1 MRKDPILLILAAIA
15 FSAPAGAADMP
26 APAPSLDRAL
36 AWDYHKA
43 LAAQGV
49 RVTALAIID
58 TRARGGIRRADI
70 VYKSATN
77 GTLPALRPEVIRILG
92 PGSNP
97 KLALDQIVV
106 RATGPTGTVVA
117 TITVVVADLDRWLK
131 TQISDDEFYNRW
143 VVLVRY
149 VRASPAR

>member
-1 MRKDPILLILAAIA
+1 MKNMRKEYLLLILAAIA

-26 APAPSLDRAL
+26 TPAPGLDRAL
-36 AWDYHKA
+36 ARDYQKA

-49 RVTALAIID
+49 RVSALAIID
-58 TRARGGIRRADI
+58 TRARGGIRWADI
-70 VYKSATN
+70 AYKTATN
-77 GTLPALRPEVIRILG
+77 GTLPALRPEVVRILG

-97 KLALDQIVV
+97 KLGLDQIVV
-106 RATGPTGTVVA
+106 KATGPTGKVVA

-143 VVLVRY
+143 VVRGPVR
-149 VRASPAR
+149 